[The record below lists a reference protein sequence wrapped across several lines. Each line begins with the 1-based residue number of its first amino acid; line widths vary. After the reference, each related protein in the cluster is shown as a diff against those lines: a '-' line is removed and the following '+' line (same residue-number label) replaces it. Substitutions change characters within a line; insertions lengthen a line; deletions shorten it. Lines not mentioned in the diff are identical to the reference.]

1 MLYTSLRGVSIQFL
15 RLCSPSE
22 TQLQWVPVSKAT
34 HFVQASVSNMGVK
47 GRNEGG
53 WGEGILLQCPST
65 LAMQMVHWLCKLM
78 TTWTDL
84 RGWGRG
90 TTVGIQS
97 GNKWQ
102 RILNCNSLVYSLIVY
117 AAINPVTR
125 PWSHRYYFLT
135 VAESYWSLVCF
146 ATDSCVC
153 LKFPNILH

>member
-1 MLYTSLRGVSIQFL
+1 MLYTSLRGLVYSFCDCVHPVWHSYSEYRSPRQHILYRHQFQ
-15 RLCSPSE
+15 
-22 TQLQWVPVSKAT
+22 TWGSK
-34 HFVQASVSNMGVK
+34 
-47 GRNEGG
+47 EGMKE
-53 WGEGILLQCPST
+53 GEGILLQYPST
-65 LAMQMVHWLCKLM
+65 LAMQMVHWLCKWM

-97 GNKWQ
+97 GNMWQ
-102 RILNCNSLVYSLIVY
+102 RILNCSSLVYSLIVY

-135 VAESYWSLVCF
+135 VAESHWSLVCF